1 MDRVIGSFIAAIGAA
16 LIAFAG
22 LAVNGGAQA
31 QTVQQHQRAEAVFP
45 LWHQGNYSTF
55 ALTDSGREVRLS
67 PDYRRCIADA
77 AGVKAAKRACAAQE
91 MEALDSVMKAAFKT
105 AVERRSNP
113 AARADL
119 RADQQSWEQ
128 QRRAACTE
136 AAGPCA
142 VHETVRR
149 TVWLEFA

>member
-1 MDRVIGSFIAAIGAA
+1 
-16 LIAFAG
+16 
-22 LAVNGGAQA
+22 
-31 QTVQQHQRAEAVFP
+31 
-45 LWHQGNYSTF
+45 
-55 ALTDSGREVRLS
+55 
-67 PDYRRCIADA
+67 
-77 AGVKAAKRACAAQE
+77 

-105 AVERRSNP
+105 AVERRSRP
-113 AARADL
+113 AARAEL

>member
-31 QTVQQHQRAEAVFP
+31 QTVQQQRAEAVFP
-45 LWHQGNYSTF
+45 LWHHGDYSSF
-55 ALTDSGREVRLS
+55 ALTDAGREVRLS

-105 AVERRSNP
+105 AVLRRSNP
-113 AARADL
+113 AARVQL

-128 QRRAACTE
+128 QRRAECAE